1 MLVDRPIP
9 GHITGLYIFTVL
21 NLFAMLNVSLVSGEV
36 TVLDIK
42 QNETIV
48 IFEDMEAI
56 FGPSLPTNGM
66 VGRLMYVTPR
76 NACMPV
82 DPPPEM
88 PKDGVAWIA
97 LIARDHCDFALKVL
111 HAQQAQFDMAIVQ
124 NSFNNDELVRMGGGK
139 YGNEINIP
147 SVFVGYHNGIT
158 LGTEYTYQNKNV
170 LINIDDGVPDIDY
183 KVYLWPFAIVIGTC
197 FCLMLVFMVAKWC
210 RDIRRQR
217 RSRLSKRHLKKIPIK
232 KFKKGDYYDVC
243 AICLDDYEEGEK
255 MRVLPCSHAYHVK
268 CVDPWLLKNKKTCPV
283 CKRRVIPGQDAES
296 DSESDE
302 ENSTSTTPTEATP
315 LLGGQTRSSP
325 SRRSTFDTSGLPE
338 AVRGQVMPGQGSRSV
353 EVEDDDESVNSE
365 DGAVGG
371 VVQESVEVVV
381 ENENSRNVNTNYG
394 YSSEEE
400 VNVVGNDK
408 NKEKKRELNQV
419 V

>member
-1 MLVDRPIP
+1 
-9 GHITGLYIFTVL
+9 
-21 NLFAMLNVSLVSGEV
+21 MLNVSLVSGDV
-36 TVLDIK
+36 TVLDIQ

-48 IFEDMEAI
+48 IFEDMESI
-56 FGPSLPTNGM
+56 FGPSLPADGI
-66 VGRLMYVTPR
+66 VGRLVYVTPR

-82 DPPPEM
+82 NPPPDL
-88 PKDGVAWIA
+88 PRSGVAWIA
-97 LIARDHCDFALKVL
+97 LIARDNCDFALKVYN
-111 HAQQAQFDMAIVQ
+111 AQLRGYNVAIVH
-124 NSFNNDELVRMGGGK
+124 NSEGRDKIFNMPGDGS
-139 YGNEINIP
+139 EITIP

-158 LGTEYTYQNKNV
+158 LGTEYNYKNTNV
-170 LINIDDGVPDIDY
+170 LINIDDGIPDIDY

-197 FCLMLVFMVAKWC
+197 FCLMLVFMIAKWC

-217 RSRLSKRHLKKIPIK
+217 RSRLSKKHLKKIPIK

-268 CVDPWLLKNKKTCPV
+268 CIDPWLLKNKKTCPV

-302 ENSTSTTPTEATP
+302 ENSTASPTEATP

-338 AVRGQVMPGQGSRSV
+338 AVRGEVVPVQGSRSV
-353 EVEDDDESVNSE
+353 EGEHDNESVNSDE
-365 DGAVGG
+365 GAVGG
-371 VVQESVEVVV
+371 VVQESVQVVV

-400 VNVVGNDK
+400 VSVVSNDK

>member
-9 GHITGLYIFTVL
+9 GHITGLYVFTVL
-21 NLFAMLNVSLVSGEV
+21 NLIAMLNVSLVSGDV
-36 TVLDIK
+36 SVLDIR

-48 IFEDMEAI
+48 IFEDMESL
-56 FGPSLPTNGM
+56 FGPSLPADGL
-66 VGRLMYVTPR
+66 VGRLVYVTPR

-82 DPPPEM
+82 NPPPDL
-88 PKDGVAWIA
+88 PRSGVAWIA
-97 LIARDHCDFALKVL
+97 LIARDNCDFALKVYN
-111 HAQQAQFDMAIVQ
+111 AQLGGYNLAIVH
-124 NSFNNDELVRMGGGK
+124 NSEGK
-139 YGNEINIP
+139 DKIFPMPGDGSEITIP

-158 LGTEYTYQNKNV
+158 LGTEYNYKNTNV
-170 LINIDDGVPDIDY
+170 LINVDDGIPDIDY

-197 FCLMLVFMVAKWC
+197 FCLMLVFMIAKWC

-217 RSRLSKRHLKKIPIK
+217 RSRLSKKHLKKIPIK

-268 CVDPWLLKNKKTCPV
+268 CIDPWLLKNKKTCPV

-296 DSESDE
+296 ESESDE
-302 ENSTSTTPTEATP
+302 ENSTTSPTEATP

-338 AVRGQVMPGQGSRSV
+338 AVREEVVPVQGSRSV
-353 EVEDDDESVNSE
+353 EGGRDNVSINSDE
-365 DGAVGG
+365 GAVGG
-371 VVQESVEVVV
+371 VVRESVQVVV
-381 ENENSRNVNTNYG
+381 ENENPRNVNTNYG

-400 VNVVGNDK
+400 VSVVSNDR